1 MTVFPHLLNALTEHC
16 GRRPLAELSNE
27 SGQSI
32 DATFSVILDGSVTN
46 LKIFSQGLPGS
57 NHALA
62 HIKIV
67 LKPRSELGKFS
78 FSVECLIRG
87 LSSETGFSGFTM
99 AGKIS
104 TNDELATIDIKARTN
119 RYNVWNWRK
128 EFQF

>member
-1 MTVFPHLLNALTEHC
+1 MTVFPHLLNALIEHC

-32 DATFSVILDGSVTN
+32 DATFSVIVDGSVTN
-46 LKIFSQGLPGS
+46 LKILSQGLPGS
-57 NHALA
+57 SHVSA

-67 LKPRSELGKFS
+67 LKPRSDSGKFS
-78 FSVECLIRG
+78 FFVECILRG

-104 TNDELATIDIKARTN
+104 ANDALATIDIKARTN
-119 RYNVWNWRK
+119 RYNVWSWGK